1 MTMTA
6 ETPASLPAPPAASPR
21 LHIGLMV
28 LSGLILLGALSDVPA
43 IFFDYGHTDRLVIF
57 AQRLTSLKLAL
68 APVIAG
74 AALYFAITRKLPHA
88 IVALAT
94 LMLVNWLTELPS
106 IAIHG
111 MEMKNGG
118 ITSLVIA
125 AQRFLYPL
133 LAVAAMAAAL
143 RNERLVTATVLTAIP
158 MIVQWLGVVAFAVGI
173 AIYGF

>member
-6 ETPASLPAPPAASPR
+6 ETPASLPAPPAASLR

-28 LSGLILLGALSDVPA
+28 LSGLILLGALSDFPA

-133 LAVAAMAAAL
+133 LAIAAMAAAL

>member
-6 ETPASLPAPPAASPR
+6 DTPALLPAQPAASPR
-21 LHIGLMV
+21 LRIGLMI
-28 LSGLILLGALSDVPA
+28 LSGLILLGALSDLPA
-43 IFFDYGHTDRLVIF
+43 IFFDYKHTDRLVIF

-74 AALYFAITRKLPHA
+74 AALYFAIRRKLPHA

-111 MEMKNGG
+111 MEMKDGG
-118 ITSLVIA
+118 IYSLVIA

-133 LAVAAMAAAL
+133 LAVAAMALAL
-143 RNERLVTATVLTAIP
+143 RNERLMTATVLTAIP
-158 MIVQWLGVVAFAVGI
+158 TIVQWLGVAAFAVGV

>member
-6 ETPASLPAPPAASPR
+6 ETPASIPTQPAAPSR
-21 LHIGLMV
+21 LHIGLMI

-111 MEMKNGG
+111 MEMKDGG

-158 MIVQWLGVVAFAVGI
+158 MIVQWLGVVAFAVGV

>member
-6 ETPASLPAPPAASPR
+6 ETPTSIPTQPAAPPH
-21 LHIGLMV
+21 LHIGLMI
-28 LSGLILLGALSDVPA
+28 LSGLILLGALSDFPA

-143 RNERLVTATVLTAIP
+143 RNERLMTATVLTAIP
-158 MIVQWLGVVAFAVGI
+158 TIVQWLGVAAFAVGV